1 MSFTPEEAY
10 NIAIQYLKGE
20 NIKIIYSKE
29 SKKIANGE
37 SYYSPVNNEI
47 KIPSSE
53 VALNSKEI
61 YHLSTV
67 FHECVHS
74 TMKALK
80 REIEQSEEGYAFEE
94 LVAEM
99 GATMLMKKV
108 EFNTERVSIVL
119 ASKQVCYLSCWK
131 SKITSEEKNL
141 RKAQTLA
148 KEAVEYILNRGG
160 KL

>member
-10 NIAIQYLKGE
+10 NIAIRYLKGE

-37 SYYSPVNNEI
+37 SYYSPLENEI

-53 VALNSKEI
+53 VALNSKEV
-61 YHLSTV
+61 YFLSTV
-67 FHECVHS
+67 FHECIHS

-80 REIEQSEEGYAFEE
+80 RECGTNEEDYAFEE
-94 LVAEM
+94 LVAEI
-99 GATMLMKKV
+99 GATMLMNKV
-108 EFNTERVSIVL
+108 SFNNERVNIVL

-131 SKITSEEKNL
+131 SKISSEDKNL
-141 RKAQTLA
+141 RKAQNLA
-148 KEAVEYILNRGG
+148 KEAVEYILNKGG